1 MQVKEKNIVMSK
13 RIYRIGQIVPSSNI
27 TMETEIPAMLRA
39 RETLE
44 PERFTF
50 HSSRMRMK
58 RVTKEE
64 LAAMDC
70 DSVRCA
76 LELSDARVDVLL
88 YACLVAIMSMGK
100 GYHRESEAKLHQ
112 ATMENGAPAPV
123 VSSAGALV
131 HGLKTLEAK
140 KISVIAPYVCSLTKL
155 VCDYIEGEG
164 FQIVDSIS
172 LEIPDNLEVGARDPM
187 ALVDIFKRLKID
199 GANAVVLSACV
210 QMPSL
215 AAVPIVE
222 AACGLPAVSAATC
235 TVFQSLQK
243 LSLKTVVPN
252 AGMLLSGKF
261 DTNSTASAART
272 LVGSPT

>member
-1 MQVKEKNIVMSK
+1 MSK
-13 RIYRIGQIVPSSNI
+13 RIYVIGKIAPSSNI

-58 RVTKEE
+58 RVTREE
-64 LAAMDC
+64 LKAMDG

-76 LELSDARVDVLL
+76 LELSDARIDALV
-88 YACLVAIMSMGK
+88 YACLVAIMSMGN
-100 GYHRESEAKLHQ
+100 GYHRQSETTLH
-112 ATMENGAPAPV
+112 AASVENGAPAPV
-123 VSSAGALV
+123 VTSAGALV
-131 HGLKTLEAK
+131 DGLKTLGTK

-155 VCDYIEGEG
+155 VCDYIEAEG
-164 FQIVDSIS
+164 FQVVDSIS

-187 ALVDIFKRLKID
+187 ALVDIFKRLKVD
-199 GANAVVLSACV
+199 GADAIVLSACV

-215 AAVPIVE
+215 AAVSVVE
-222 AACGLPAVSAATC
+222 ATCGLPVVSAATC
-235 TVFQSLQK
+235 TVFQTLQK
-243 LSLKTVVPN
+243 LGLKTVVAH

-261 DTNSTASAART
+261 GANATTAEHT
-272 LVGSPT
+272 LVGRHP